1 MPDGQQDW
9 TDQIAGRIES
19 LVGAVRDKTTRPA
32 TTAAKAIVYGL
43 VAAVLAAI
51 ALTLLVLAALR
62 VVEAYLPV
70 HPLGRRV
77 WITYAG
83 LGAIFLGVG
92 LFLWSKRSAR
102 KS

>member
-1 MPDGQQDW
+1 MPEDW
-9 TDQIAGRIES
+9 TDEIAGRIES
-19 LVGAVRDKTTRPA
+19 VVGAVRDRTTRPA

-43 VAAVLAAI
+43 VAVVLGGI
-51 ALTLLVLAALR
+51 ALTLLVLAILR
-62 VVEAYLPV
+62 VVEVYLPV

-83 LGAIFLGVG
+83 LGAIFLGLG
-92 LFLWSKRSAR
+92 LFLWSRRRAR